1 MNHHLAVWSS
11 GMILAL
17 GVRSSGFNFQE
28 CETYALPTAIAT
40 VDRFLDEGHIK
51 YNLWRRTGMS

>member
-1 MNHHLAVWSS
+1 
-11 GMILAL
+11 MILAL